1 MLVRGRAVGAA
12 ANAICLARSMEDGLM
27 GNSIIVVVVAVM
39 TAIAVAVLYLNYG
52 PGLTVPPPATT
63 AEDMQ
68 PATQKY

>member
-1 MLVRGRAVGAA
+1 
-12 ANAICLARSMEDGLM
+12 MEDGPM

-63 AEDMQ
+63 AEDMH